1 MTRLNLFLGAFSLLA
16 LASCHSHAGH
26 DHDHAGHD
34 RAGETATE
42 EHSEEPKAGSGE
54 IMLPPEKAEAAGVVS
69 DTVRYVEFSSVVP
82 VSGQILPASG
92 DETTVAATVAG
103 IVKLS
108 RPLTEGASVSAGTP
122 LFSISTSS
130 LADGD
135 VSQRAAIAYQSAST
149 EYERAR
155 KLIEDQ
161 LISQKEFTA
170 IKAEYDKA
178 RIAYNAVGK
187 AGSNGIRISAPVSG
201 FVKEYMVK
209 DGDFVE
215 VGQPML
221 TLTRNHS
228 MYLRAEL
235 PEKDFQVID
244 HVVSAKFRTSYSDSI
259 YNLANLNG
267 HLLASGKATSG
278 GSSYIPLTFEFNYC
292 PGVIPG
298 AFAEVYLVTS
308 QKANVIALPQSAL
321 TEEQGVYYV
330 YVRLDEDCYR
340 KQEVRIGGTDG
351 EMTEIIAGIHPGEV
365 VVTKGAIHVK
375 LASAGKSIPGHTH
388 NH

>member
-34 RAGETATE
+34 HAGETATE

-149 EYERAR
+149 EYERAQ
-155 KLIEDQ
+155 KLIE
-161 LISQKEFTA
+161 
-170 IKAEYDKA
+170 
-178 RIAYNAVGK
+178 
-187 AGSNGIRISAPVSG
+187 
-201 FVKEYMVK
+201 
-209 DGDFVE
+209 
-215 VGQPML
+215 
-221 TLTRNHS
+221 
-228 MYLRAEL
+228 
-235 PEKDFQVID
+235 
-244 HVVSAKFRTSYSDSI
+244 
-259 YNLANLNG
+259 
-267 HLLASGKATSG
+267 
-278 GSSYIPLTFEFNYC
+278 
-292 PGVIPG
+292 
-298 AFAEVYLVTS
+298 
-308 QKANVIALPQSAL
+308 
-321 TEEQGVYYV
+321 
-330 YVRLDEDCYR
+330 
-340 KQEVRIGGTDG
+340 
-351 EMTEIIAGIHPGEV
+351 
-365 VVTKGAIHVK
+365 
-375 LASAGKSIPGHTH
+375 
-388 NH
+388 